1 MHYLPKIKI
10 LDLDHVKSIIEQ
22 EITVAEA
29 EKIVG
34 GGKPSKVFA
43 KNSSSK
49 MVMAPIV
56 VMTPIDILPRSIV
69 IHQPIIATIHIPSGP
84 NVLGS

>member
-22 EITVAEA
+22 EITPAEA

-34 GGKPSKVFA
+34 GGRPSIVFA
-43 KNSSSK
+43 QKNSSPK
-49 MVMAPIV
+49 IVRKPI
-56 VMTPIDILPRSIV
+56 IDILTTSIV
-69 IHQPIIATIHIPSGP
+69 VPQTIITTIHMPSGSHQ
-84 NVLGS
+84 LGS

>member
-49 MVMAPIV
+49 MVMD
-56 VMTPIDILPRSIV
+56 PIDILNRSIV
-69 IHQPIIATIHIPSGP
+69 IRQPTVLTIHIPSGP
-84 NVLGS
+84 NSGS